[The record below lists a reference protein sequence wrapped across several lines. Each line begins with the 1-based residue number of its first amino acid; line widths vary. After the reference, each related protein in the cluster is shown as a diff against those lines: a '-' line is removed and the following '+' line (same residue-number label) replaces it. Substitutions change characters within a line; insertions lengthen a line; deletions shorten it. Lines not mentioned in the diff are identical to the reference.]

1 MHIYSAHKNVL
12 FTVLSQVI
20 LSLTLVLC
28 VIITVVQLSGVEG
41 NLLASAAVSCYA
53 VFLAFSAVSSI
64 LLVVSYMYFIIVSY
78 TFSLSNGVTTN
89 VCSIDKNQQYVL

>member
-1 MHIYSAHKNVL
+1 VVRGIFSVHQVLWRLSVDLHVL
-12 FTVLSQVI
+12 FAMLSQVI

-53 VFLAFSAVSSI
+53 VFLAFSAVSSTLQLI
-64 LLVVSYMYFIIVSY
+64 TYMHLITVFQVV
-78 TFSLSNGVTTN
+78 TR
-89 VCSIDKNQQYVL
+89 K

>member
-1 MHIYSAHKNVL
+1 M
-12 FTVLSQVI
+12 LSQVI

-53 VFLAFSAVSSI
+53 VFLAFSAVSSTLQLI
-64 LLVVSYMYFIIVSY
+64 TYMHLITVFQVV
-78 TFSLSNGVTTN
+78 TR
-89 VCSIDKNQQYVL
+89 K